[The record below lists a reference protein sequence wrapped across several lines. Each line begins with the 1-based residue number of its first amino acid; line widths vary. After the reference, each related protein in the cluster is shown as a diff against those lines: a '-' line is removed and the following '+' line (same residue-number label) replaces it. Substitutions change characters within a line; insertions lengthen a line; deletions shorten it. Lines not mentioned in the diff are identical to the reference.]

1 MAELEG
7 LLINNGEQSAAYRPQ
22 FFRLPGQTQEL
33 AGLLKTT
40 PKVRVHDQILA
51 QLKELM
57 KSLNPAI
64 RFTPDS
70 LQEAIAKHLGNK
82 PLSEYGVWVYY
93 PWSQTLVH
101 LLDQEEFALVR
112 TDRNRNKITREEQVV
127 LGTKKIGVI
136 GLSVGQ
142 SVSLTMA
149 LERTFGEIRLAD
161 FDTLD
166 LSNLNR
172 IRSGTHNLGQN
183 KAVITAREIAEIDP
197 FLHVVCF
204 TDGLTVENMDSFF
217 TDGGTLDLLV
227 EECDSVDI
235 KILARQKAKALGI
248 PVVMDMSDRGCLD
261 VERFDLEP
269 DRPIMHGW
277 IDHLDLEAASRPM
290 SAEEKV
296 PYMLP
301 ITGMETLSPRMKASV
316 IELGQTISTWPQLA
330 TSVVLGGALT
340 GDVVRRI
347 ALDQFHASGRWHV
360 DLDELIADQAPPAAP
375 SQVGPP
381 QQEAPLPPP
390 DAVDLQLGPARPGAV
405 ELEQALVGQLTEA
418 GCRAPSA
425 GNWQPWHYA
434 WHGRRLFLYH
444 DKGRSRSFWDPDQ
457 ESAFLGLG
465 ASVENV
471 VQKAHS
477 MGLEVAISLLP
488 LGTGHPLV
496 GVFEFHYGAVEGAEP
511 HTATNLAAYIDKR
524 HTNRS
529 LGLAK
534 PLDVDAVAA
543 IRAQL
548 DMDPQYQ
555 GHWLQAPED
564 MQRLAALYAQA
575 ERIRLMHP
583 EGHRE
588 HFVRVLRWTREEAL
602 RQGNGVDIAGYALP
616 PMAEAALKVMSDPR
630 AMDLTRSWN
639 GGQGLGLLPAWAIG
653 SSPAAVLFTVDGAGP
668 QRVMNAGRALQRAW
682 LTATAHDI
690 AVQPMSAMLQVTGK
704 WAQDPAALAPLDQP
718 LAEKMQAQLADLFQ
732 LDGQHPLLLLRLF
745 NPSAPAT
752 RSHRHN
758 PASTQAVQIPQK
770 A

>member
-248 PVVMDMSDRGCLD
+248 PVVMDTSDRGCLD
-261 VERFDLEP
+261 IERFDLEP
-269 DRPIMHGW
+269 HRPILHGRL
-277 IDHLDLEAASRPM
+277 DHLDQDMGAQDLSPEQR
-290 SAEEKV
+290 
-296 PYMLP
+296 MLYATAIADP
-301 ITGMETLSPRMKASV
+301 DSLSPRMKISLPE
-316 IELGQTISTWPQLA
+316 IGHTISTWPQLGS
-330 TSVVLGGALT
+330 SVVLGGAIAT
-340 GDVVRRI
+340 DAVRRI
-347 ALDQFHASGRWHV
+347 CLDQFQHSGRWHV
-360 DLDELIADQAPPAAP
+360 DLEELITPA
-375 SQVGPP
+375 
-381 QQEAPLPPP
+381 
-390 DAVDLQLGPARPGAV
+390 
-405 ELEQALVGQLTEA
+405 
-418 GCRAPSA
+418 
-425 GNWQPWHYA
+425 
-434 WHGRRLFLYH
+434 F
-444 DKGRSRSFWDPDQ
+444 
-457 ESAFLGLG
+457 
-465 ASVENV
+465 
-471 VQKAHS
+471 
-477 MGLEVAISLLP
+477 
-488 LGTGHPLV
+488 
-496 GVFEFHYGAVEGAEP
+496 
-511 HTATNLAAYIDKR
+511 
-524 HTNRS
+524 
-529 LGLAK
+529 
-534 PLDVDAVAA
+534 
-543 IRAQL
+543 
-548 DMDPQYQ
+548 
-555 GHWLQAPED
+555 
-564 MQRLAALYAQA
+564 
-575 ERIRLMHP
+575 
-583 EGHRE
+583 
-588 HFVRVLRWTREEAL
+588 
-602 RQGNGVDIAGYALP
+602 
-616 PMAEAALKVMSDPR
+616 
-630 AMDLTRSWN
+630 
-639 GGQGLGLLPAWAIG
+639 
-653 SSPAAVLFTVDGAGP
+653 
-668 QRVMNAGRALQRAW
+668 
-682 LTATAHDI
+682 
-690 AVQPMSAMLQVTGK
+690 
-704 WAQDPAALAPLDQP
+704 
-718 LAEKMQAQLADLFQ
+718 
-732 LDGQHPLLLLRLF
+732 
-745 NPSAPAT
+745 
-752 RSHRHN
+752 RSHQ
-758 PASTQAVQIPQK
+758 PVTSP
-770 A
+770 